1 MMRTIVVGLGNPIL
15 SDDSVGIKVAELVKA
30 RLKPDSGV
38 DVAEVNVG
46 GIRLMEA
53 IAGYE
58 RAIIV
63 DAMKSNCCPPGTI
76 QWLTLDSLNKTRNMI
91 CAHDGDLVMAL
102 ELGSNLG
109 LAIPKK
115 VEILGIEA
123 YDVENFSEELTEN
136 VLEALPTAV
145 DEVLS
150 RCALTP
156 DH

>member
-15 SDDSVGIKVAELVKA
+15 SDDSVGIKVAGQVKA
-30 RLKPDSGV
+30 LLKPDSGV
-38 DVAEVNVG
+38 DVAEINVG

-63 DAMKSNCCPPGTI
+63 DAMKSGNCPPGTI
-76 QWLTLDSLNKTRNMI
+76 QWLTLDSLKKTRNMV
-91 CAHDGDLVMAL
+91 CAHDGDLLTAL
-102 ELGSNLG
+102 ELGRSLG
-109 LAIPKK
+109 LEIPNN

-123 YDVENFSEELTEN
+123 YDVENFSEELTGN

-145 DEVLS
+145 SEVLS
-150 RCALTP
+150 RCAVT
-156 DH
+156 HAH